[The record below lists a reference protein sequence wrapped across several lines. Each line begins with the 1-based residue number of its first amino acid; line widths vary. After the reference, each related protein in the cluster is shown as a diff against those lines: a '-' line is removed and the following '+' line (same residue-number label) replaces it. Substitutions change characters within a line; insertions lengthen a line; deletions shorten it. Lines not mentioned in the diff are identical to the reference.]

1 MFKSTS
7 GLKFNGI
14 KPLSRLTDQ
23 AKAMAFA
30 TPLYN
35 LTLMGGSPDD
45 LHVIPTDPWPGQ
57 SDIGQDLLSGRY
69 MFAGEVV
76 EMDTVNWE
84 PQNISV
90 DWLAEFHRFNWL
102 RDLKAVTTNAS
113 RLQARQMISDWIDTY
128 DRWHETIWRPDV
140 MGCRLSSWIG
150 AFSFYGLSADEEFQA
165 KVRASI
171 ARQTRHLAR
180 VINDGKVEPVQSFAA
195 LKGLIYAMIAIGSP
209 KKQLEH
215 PFKLV
220 IEQID
225 KQILPDGGH
234 VSRSPLILSQV
245 LTILIDL
252 RTVLNLA
259 KLPVPG
265 SIQHAIDKM
274 VPALRFFRYA
284 DGSVGN
290 FNGGY
295 EGNASLM
302 DCILNLSG
310 ARGKPL
316 KKLEYSGYSRL
327 RQGRAM
333 LMVDTGTAVDSVNSR
348 SVHAAPLAFEFAFGR
363 ERVIVNCGAVSE
375 FGEWHDAL
383 RSTAAHSTLV
393 MDQHNACHLN
403 SDGCFGGLPEV
414 TSSLHEE
421 EDSCLLEGC
430 HDGYLPRYGAKHS
443 RRLLLKDSGNILI
456 GEDKII
462 GGNAGVPFT
471 LRFHLHPT
479 SQASLVQNGE
489 EVLIQTKSR
498 AGWRFRYQGEGK
510 LSLQDSVYI
519 GRRQQIR
526 RSQQIVIEGISEG
539 AETCLKWGISRI
551 LS

>member
-1 MFKSTS
+1 MIKSS
-7 GLKFNGI
+7 AGLKFNGI

-57 SDIGQDLLSGRY
+57 SDIGQDLLAGRY
-69 MFAGEVV
+69 MFAGQVV
-76 EMDTVNWE
+76 EMNHVNWE
-84 PQNISV
+84 PQNIST
-90 DWLAEFHRFNWL
+90 DWLAEFHRFGWL

-113 RLQARQMISDWIDTY
+113 RLKARQMISSWIDHY
-128 DRWHETIWRPDV
+128 DRWHEVIWRPDV
-140 MGCRLSSWIG
+140 LGARLSNWIG

-165 KVRASI
+165 KVRQSI
-171 ARQTRHLAR
+171 SRQTRHLAR
-180 VINDGKVEPVQSFAA
+180 VIKDGKVDPLQSFAA

-209 KKQLEH
+209 KKNLAH

-234 VSRSPLILSQV
+234 ISRSPLVLSQV

-252 RTVLNLA
+252 RAILNMA
-259 KLPVPG
+259 KLPVPED
-265 SIQHAIDKM
+265 IQHAIDKM

-316 KKLEYSGYSRL
+316 KNLSHSGYSRL

-333 LMVDTGTAVDSVNSR
+333 LMVDTGTAVDLGNSR

-375 FGEWHDAL
+375 FGEWHEAL
-383 RSTAAHSTLV
+383 RSTAAHSTV
-393 MDQHNACHLN
+393 VIDEHSACHLN
-403 SDGCFGGLPEV
+403 EEGRFGGLPHV
-414 TSSLHEE
+414 TSDLYE
-421 EDSCLLEGC
+421 EDDCCLIEGQ
-430 HDGYLPRYGAKHS
+430 HDGYLPRYGVKHS
-443 RRLLLKDSGNILI
+443 RRLLLKDSGNVLI
-456 GEDKII
+456 GEDTLR
-462 GGNAGVPFT
+462 GGGSNAPFA

-489 EVLIQTKSR
+489 EILIQTKSR
-498 AGWRFRYQGEGK
+498 AGWRFRYQGAGK
-510 LSLQDSVYI
+510 LSLQESVYI

-526 RSQQIVIEGISEG
+526 RAQQIVIEGNTNG
-539 AETCLKWGISRI
+539 DETCLKWGLSRI